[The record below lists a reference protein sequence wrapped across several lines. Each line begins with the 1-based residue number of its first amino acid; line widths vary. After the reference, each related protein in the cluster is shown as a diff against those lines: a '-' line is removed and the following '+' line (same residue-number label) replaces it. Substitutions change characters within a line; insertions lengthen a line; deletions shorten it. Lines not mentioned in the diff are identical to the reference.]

1 MLKQEKIN
9 ANFVAYVKR
18 LEKYGCYSE
27 AMMNDLGDEIKN
39 APFGMQEDSG
49 GAYRGGMIDVVLN
62 HLCRTAYAINEKA
75 FDDNDILKVNF
86 DKLMKVLLL
95 QHIAK
100 AQMFVPQTDTYW
112 VKKGKLYSFNDNL
125 TTNMKCGE
133 RSVYLCAKYG
143 INIEEDEYEAIRIV
157 DKSGDDASLY
167 HVSPLA
173 MLVLAVNQLTWIEL
187 KKEWEKKTKKE
198 TIEK

>member
-1 MLKQEKIN
+1 MLNQEKIN
-9 ANFVAYVKR
+9 ANYVAYVKR

-27 AMMNDLGDEIKN
+27 EMMKDLGDEIKN

-49 GAYRGGMIDVVLN
+49 CAYRGGMIDVVLN
-62 HLCRTAYAINEKA
+62 HLCKTAYAINEKA
-75 FDDNDILKVNF
+75 FEGNDTLRVNF

-100 AQMFVPQTDTYW
+100 AQMFVPQTESYW
-112 VKKGKLYSFNDNL
+112 IKKGKIYSFNDEL

-143 INIEEDEYEAIRIV
+143 IKIEEDEYEAIRIV
-157 DKSGDDASLY
+157 DKAADDAALY

-173 MLVLAVNQLTWIEL
+173 MLTLAVNQLTWVEL
-187 KKEWEKKTKKE
+187 RKEQEKKIKKN